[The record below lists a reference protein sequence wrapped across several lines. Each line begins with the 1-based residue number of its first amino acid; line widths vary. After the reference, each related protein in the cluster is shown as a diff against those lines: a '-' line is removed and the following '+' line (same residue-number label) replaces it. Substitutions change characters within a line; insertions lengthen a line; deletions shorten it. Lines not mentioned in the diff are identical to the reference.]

1 MGNALCSAALTS
13 LTAES
18 FASKAGAVPGALIRL
33 CAEGQRRLWGLRLG
47 RLYAFG
53 IGFSYAVMVFLA
65 PESLPTAANLWRR
78 ALATVSWVAGVGA
91 LTLATDLAAR
101 DASLGLTGL
110 ARLRG
115 FGEPQLERARAVAG
129 ALRLSTTVLVPG
141 LMVALAVLLRFRTL
155 QGSAVA
161 VGLVLA
167 TLPYAVLVG
176 SMLAFLGRAC
186 SLWLPGRGRLLLMAL
201 VLGPWLLGLGL
212 DAAIPSIPR
221 AFGWLLHLLSRGLR

>member
-1 MGNALCSAALTS
+1 LTS

-18 FASKAGAVPGALIRL
+18 FAPKVVAVPRSLVRL
-33 CAEGQRRLWGLRLG
+33 CAEAQRRYWGLRLG
-47 RLYAFG
+47 RLYSFG
-53 IGFSYAVMVFLA
+53 IGFSYAIMVFVG
-65 PESLPTAANLWRR
+65 PESLPTASKLWGR

-115 FGEPQLERARAVAG
+115 FGEQQLERARAVAG

-155 QGSAVA
+155 HGSVVA
-161 VGLVLA
+161 VGLALA
-167 TLPYAVLVG
+167 TLAYAVLVG
-176 SMLAFLGRAC
+176 STLAFLGRAC
-186 SLWLPGRGRLLLMAL
+186 SSWLPGRGRLLLLAV
-201 VLGPWLLGLGL
+201 VLGPWLLSLGL
-212 DAAIPSIPR
+212 NATVPSIPG
-221 AFGWLLHLLSRGLR
+221 AFGWLLHVLSRGLG

>member
-1 MGNALCSAALTS
+1 LTS

-18 FASKAGAVPGALIRL
+18 FASKAVAVPVSLVRL
-33 CAEGQRRLWGLRLG
+33 CTEAQRRLWGLRLG
-47 RLYAFG
+47 RLYGFG
-53 IGFSYAVMVFLA
+53 VGFSYAVMVFIG
-65 PESLPTAANLWRR
+65 PDSLPTASKLWGRG
-78 ALATVSWVAGVGA
+78 LATASWVAGVGA

-141 LMVALAVLLRFRTL
+141 LMVALAVLLRFRSVH
-155 QGSAVA
+155 GSVVA
-161 VGLVLA
+161 LGLALA
-167 TLPYAVLVG
+167 TLPYAALVG
-176 SMLAFLGRAC
+176 STLAFLGRAC
-186 SLWLPGRGRLLLMAL
+186 SLWLPGRGRLLLLAL
-201 VLGPWLLGLGL
+201 LLGPWLLGLGL
-212 DAAIPSIPR
+212 NATMPSIPG